1 MTTSLTGQGLS
12 FALSGLRIK
21 SSLPIYIST
30 DGSFVYPKLFPVS
43 LLYYCIVYV
52 NLIKDRSFV
61 TLPFFRKA
69 VAKVR
74 SFSHILQIFAELFSK
89 FFFGAWLRG
98 SLLKSGCKGKE
109 LFSNCQMFC
118 EVFFRKFFFR
128 KPAGAREPSAWASL
142 AKGGTGKPRY
152 CRETTRKATA
162 LQHHV
167 KHHRFVSESGC
178 KSTAYLRICKLIPTF
193 FSHFPISFIQIAD
206 LQLCFTAGF

>member
-1 MTTSLTGQGLS
+1 MTISLTEYGLS

-61 TLPFFRKA
+61 TPPFFRKA

-89 FFFGAWLRG
+89 FFFGARLRG

-118 EVFFRKFFFR
+118 EVFFRKFFSKASRSEGTVRLGLSCERRDRKTKILPGDNPQSICTATACQASPLRFR
-128 KPAGAREPSAWASL
+128 KRVQKYGLSP
-142 AKGGTGKPRY
+142 
-152 CRETTRKATA
+152 
-162 LQHHV
+162 
-167 KHHRFVSESGC
+167 
-178 KSTAYLRICKLIPTF
+178 
-193 FSHFPISFIQIAD
+193 D
-206 LQLCFTAGF
+206 LQTYTDFFFTFSYRFYPNR

>member
-1 MTTSLTGQGLS
+1 MTIPLRGQGLS

-61 TLPFFRKA
+61 TPPFFRKA

-89 FFFGAWLRG
+89 FFSEPGSEVRFSKAGAKVR
-98 SLLKSGCKGKE
+98 SYFQTAKC
-109 LFSNCQMFC
+109 FA
-118 EVFFRKFFFR
+118 KFFSKVFR
-128 KPAGAREPSAWASL
+128 KPAGGREPSAWASL
-142 AKGGTGKPRY
+142 AKGGT
-152 CRETTRKATA
+152 ETRRLTGRQLAKRLPCNIMSSITASFPKAGA
-162 LQHHV
+162 KVRLI
-167 KHHRFVSESGC
+167 SG
-178 KSTAYLRICKLIPTF
+178 SANLYRLFFHIFLSVLCKLLIYKYV
-193 FSHFPISFIQIAD
+193 
-206 LQLCFTAGF
+206 L

>member
-1 MTTSLTGQGLS
+1 MTIPLTGQGLS

-61 TLPFFRKA
+61 TPPFFRKA

-89 FFFGAWLRG
+89 FFSELGSEVRFSKAGAKVR
-98 SLLKSGCKGKE
+98 SYFQTAKC
-109 LFSNCQMFC
+109 FA
-118 EVFFRKFFFR
+118 KFFFESFFESLPEEGNRPLGPLLR
-128 KPAGAREPSAWASL
+128 KAGPETRRLTGRQLAKRLPCNIMSSITASFPKAGAKVRLISGSANLYRLFFHIFLSVL
-142 AKGGTGKPRY
+142 
-152 CRETTRKATA
+152 
-162 LQHHV
+162 
-167 KHHRFVSESGC
+167 C
-178 KSTAYLRICKLIPTF
+178 KSLIYNYV
-193 FSHFPISFIQIAD
+193 
-206 LQLCFTAGF
+206 L